1 LSVGP
6 IWHGHAAER
15 QHQQGVAIVIA
26 PEEKRALERRYYPA
40 LQETVFGRFEREFV
54 RCLGRDAV
62 VLDTGSGPGSWILQ
76 EQRERL
82 RLLVGEDVYL
92 PDVSHLDAFTLADA
106 QHLPFA
112 DHSFDVVVSYLVIEH
127 LPDPAAA
134 FCEYARVLKP
144 GGYFVFKTPA
154 VRTPL
159 FLLSR
164 LLPTGLHK
172 RLKARIGTPEE
183 DVFPACYRA
192 NTVSV
197 LERELTA
204 AGFRRAWLT
213 TVDQTY
219 AYLSHNR
226 WTYALGLLYSRMTEW
241 RALAWLRNQII
252 GIYQM
257 PKEMQ

>member
-1 LSVGP
+1 MP
-6 IWHGHAAER
+6 APER
-15 QHQQGVAIVIA
+15 QDEQGVANVIA
-26 PEEKRALERRYYPA
+26 PQTKQALEARYYPT

-92 PDVSHLDAFTLADA
+92 PDVSHLDAFVLADA

-112 DHSFDVVVSYLVIEH
+112 DDSFDVVVSYLVIEH

-134 FCEYARVLKP
+134 FREYARVVKP

-164 LLPTGLHK
+164 LLPTSLHK
-172 RLKARIGTPEE
+172 RMKARIGTAEE

-192 NTVSV
+192 NTVPI
-197 LERELTA
+197 LERELAA
-204 AGFRRAWLT
+204 AGFRRVWLT

-219 AYLSHNR
+219 AYLSHYR
-226 WTYALGLLYSRMTEW
+226 WMYVLGLLYSRMTEW

-252 GIYQM
+252 GIYQI
-257 PKEMQ
+257 PGEVQ